1 MYLLVKLYWRNEEL
15 LIIYLCAKPHW
26 QNEEPLIT
34 YRCAKPHWQNEE
46 HLITYLCAK
55 PHWQNEEPLIT
66 YLCAKPHWRN
76 EEPLIT
82 YLCAKPHWQNEEPLS
97 HIFVPSPIGEINLH
111 PIDALY
117 DDLKAM
123 NNDKDFNPA
132 QLNLAS
138 RDSVL
143 PLFYSYMKKIAE
155 TSNNNLIRNSNAFL
169 ASGGKI
175 DPASKFEWIDSSMEE
190 TQKKFQMSY

>member
-1 MYLLVKLYWRNEEL
+1 MRN
-15 LIIYLCAKPHW
+15 
-26 QNEEPLIT
+26 
-34 YRCAKPHWQNEE
+34 
-46 HLITYLCAK
+46 
-55 PHWQNEEPLIT
+55 
-66 YLCAKPHWRN
+66 
-76 EEPLIT
+76 
-82 YLCAKPHWQNEEPLS
+82 PLS
-97 HIFVPSPIGEINLH
+97 HIFVPSPIGEMRNPLSHIVVPSPIDKMRNTLLHIFVPSPIGKMRNPLSHIFVPSPIGEMRNPLSHIFVPSPIGEMRNPLTHIFVPSPIGEINLH
-111 PIDALY
+111 PIDALH

-132 QLNLAS
+132 PLNLAS
-138 RDSVL
+138 TDSVL